1 MRSKAF
7 YYAKMKLSPIFAL
20 IAETWAQE
28 ATDSTDLSLDELF
41 ESAINDVAR

>member
-1 MRSKAF
+1 
-7 YYAKMKLSPIFAL
+7 MKLSPIFAL

-28 ATDSTDLSLDELF
+28 ATTTTDLSLDELF